1 VATVTTL
8 AGGGRRRAPI
18 RRGAAGPVI
27 SGLMPPRP
35 PRTLPPVSRRP
46 RSGSFGT
53 HLAMVAAGA
62 LALRLVVLRA
72 WAAGLAPE
80 GDQLFYLRQAQYLA
94 QGFGFVYRNPMQA
107 LAETAPPPGE
117 LVPTAAHPPLYA
129 AWLGLVGLLHP
140 PDDGHVPFRVASILL
155 GVAAVVV
162 IGLAARRVAGDRAG
176 LAAAALAAVYPNL
189 WINDVMILS
198 ESLFALTVALVLWA
212 AVSYAADRSY
222 RNAAFLGLTVALA
235 ALTRAEAQ
243 VLVVLLIVPLVLRA
257 REPWPDRWRRLW
269 LAVGVM
275 GLVLAPWIV
284 RNVATFDRHPLAVST
299 GLGYVLEISNC
310 DQTYGSAP
318 PNGSDGRPA
327 PGASDDAFLGY
338 WAVECD
344 RTPWGAGDE
353 TMSSRAKQ
361 DTALAYVREHAARF
375 PVVVAAR
382 IGRIWDVWRPG
393 QSRDLNVFFERRG
406 NGPTL
411 AAMAMYYP
419 LAVTGLAGLV
429 VLRRRKE
436 TVIPY
441 LALFAATT
449 LTAAVSFGITRYRV
463 GADVALTVLAGV
475 AVDALARRLAR
486 ARNPVAVVGGPDGP
500 AMPVPTGAGTV
511 SARTVLRVAGTTP

>member
-1 VATVTTL
+1 
-8 AGGGRRRAPI
+8 
-18 RRGAAGPVI
+18 
-27 SGLMPPRP
+27 MPPRP
-35 PRTLPPVSRRP
+35 SRTLPPVSRRP
-46 RSGSFGT
+46 RSGSFAT
-53 HLAMVAAGA
+53 HLAAVAAGA

-107 LAETAPPPGE
+107 LGETAPPPGE
-117 LVPTAAHPPLYA
+117 LVSTAAHPPLYA
-129 AWLGLVGLLHP
+129 AWLGLVGLLQSP
-140 PDDGHVPFRVASILL
+140 TESHVPFRLASIVL

-176 LAAAALAAVYPNL
+176 IAAAALAAVYPNL

-212 AVSYAADRSY
+212 AVSYAADRSF
-222 RNAAFLGLTVALA
+222 RNAAFLGLTIALA

-243 VLVVLLIVPLVLRA
+243 VLVVLLVVPLVLRA
-257 REPWPDRWRRLW
+257 RDPWPDRWRRLA
-269 LAVGVM
+269 LAVGVTA
-275 GLVLAPWIV
+275 LVLAPWIV
-284 RNVATFDRHPLAVST
+284 RNAAIFDRHPVAVSS

-310 DQTYGSAP
+310 DQTYGTAP
-318 PNGSDGRPA
+318 PNGPDGRPV

-344 RTPWGAGDE
+344 RTAWGSGDE
-353 TMSSRAKQ
+353 TMSSQAKQ
-361 DTALAYVREHAARF
+361 DTALAYVRGHAARF

-429 VLRRRKE
+429 VLWRRKE

-441 LALFAATT
+441 VAVFATTT

-463 GADVALTVLAGV
+463 GADVALTLLAGV

-486 ARNPVAVVGGPDGP
+486 ARNPSAAVASPGGP
-500 AMPVPTGAGTV
+500 PVREPTGAG
-511 SARTVLRVAGTTP
+511 ALAAPAILPLGGAAP